1 MIFLLD
7 FSAFGMN
14 SPKTR
19 SQHPTSQAAHSQ
31 LSRSLRS
38 VLTRIR
44 AEDWEIIG
52 LYFFLM
58 AGSLWHVLG
67 VLQTAMSVLSGPVV
81 VMIALWIAYR
91 YDQILRRERGMAMQS
106 QQEDK
111 KNGREAAQKQALRGL
126 AQFQHSSV
134 TVRFH
139 SWNAA
144 VGVLCFTLEY
154 IGVKTGVIFGKYQYM
169 DVWIPALNGVPLAIS
184 FAWLG
189 MLLSS
194 FAVVQRTLVSVRSQ
208 WLRALFVALCMTIF
222 DMFMEPVSVKLH
234 YWHWLEITGNSF
246 IVAPL
251 QNYMAWFG
259 ISFVLAYAALRL
271 GLFQTPMPRVAW
283 HGYWAQLLYFSVI
296 ALAA

>member
-1 MIFLLD
+1 
-7 FSAFGMN
+7 MN
-14 SPKTR
+14 SPKT
-19 SQHPTSQAAHSQ
+19 TSQTSNA
-31 LSRSLRS
+31 RIP
-38 VLTRIR
+38 VLTSLR

-67 VLQTAMSVLSGPVV
+67 VLQSAMSVLSGPVV

-91 YDQILRRERGMAMQS
+91 YDQVLRRERSDSAHRAPLAMPQDHDGT
-106 QQEDK
+106 QH
-111 KNGREAAQKQALRGL
+111 NGHLTAAARLETSPTQARSGQALSGIARL
-126 AQFQHSSV
+126 HQSSI

-139 SWNAA
+139 SWNLA
-144 VGVLCFTLEY
+144 VGVLCFALEY
-154 IGVKTGVIFGKYQYM
+154 VGVKTGMIFGKYQYM
-169 DVWIPALNGVPLAIS
+169 DVWVPALNGVPLAIS

-194 FAVVQRTLVSVRSQ
+194 FAVVQRALASVQSP
-208 WLRALFVALCMTIF
+208 WLRAFCVALCMTVF

-234 YWHWLEITGNSF
+234 YWHWLEATGNSF

-251 QNYMAWFG
+251 QNYLAWFG
-259 ISFVLAYAALRL
+259 NSFLLAYCAVRL
-271 GLFQTPMPRVAW
+271 GLFQTQMPRVAW
-283 HGYWAQLLYFSVI
+283 HGYWAQLLYFSII